1 MLKPLPNIEDVFNL
15 ITQDERQRVVK
26 PSSKV
31 DNVIFQ
37 AYGLYVPST
46 FTGYIDNPVIS
57 AQ

>member
-26 PSSKV
+26 PSLKV

-46 FTGYIDNPVIS
+46 FTGYIDNPVLS